1 MGNVLENR
9 REGIYCPA
17 GNFYIDPRGKVD
29 RAVITHAH
37 SDHAR
42 SGHNSYLCSN
52 ATQSLMKVRLDSK
65 ARVEGMK
72 FGEKR
77 KIGDSLLTIY
87 LSSNY

>member
-42 SGHNSYLCSN
+42 AGHQRYLCSDSC
-52 ATQSLMKVRLDSK
+52 QPLLKIRL
-65 ARVEGMK
+65 
-72 FGEKR
+72 GEKA
-77 KIGDSLLTIY
+77 KIESIPFG
-87 LSSNY
+87 